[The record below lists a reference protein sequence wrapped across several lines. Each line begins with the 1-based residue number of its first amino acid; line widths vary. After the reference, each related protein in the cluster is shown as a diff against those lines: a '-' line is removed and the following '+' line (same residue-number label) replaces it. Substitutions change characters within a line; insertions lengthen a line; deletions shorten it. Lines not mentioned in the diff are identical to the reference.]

1 MKRKGFSNV
10 VVKVGARAS
19 ALIALSLAIPMA
31 VALSSCDREEPNCP
45 KKTVE
50 EPKGIEVLIDYE
62 DVATGE
68 TTRSLSNGRS
78 LGRLGEGFDVEADGL
93 RLYGITY
100 DKSDNPLPISPEL
113 TFYAKENVVFQGWSW
128 RYGTDKPGTQ
138 RDSKGN
144 IINDYI
150 ATPALQPDAGQHKL
164 ALSADKTSFTC
175 KYDPNTDNKV
185 YVKVRYVNVPS
196 DFPRK
201 PYCPALYLF
210 DVDKTLGT
218 LGIGVGD
225 KNAVNGQMQA
235 SNLFLDLLNACEEYL
250 TNEYR
255 GSLASAP
262 QSTYD
267 FLSEFQRNVPTID
280 QDLLEIRDGY
290 YRQLLTYRPRSP
302 YVGYDKMAFAKIEE
316 LQFLSPYLRTES
328 NFRHET
334 VEFLTRVQNSLSKSG
349 SRGSFNVGT
358 HRVDRAKFAQLVA
371 VYMNEIIDMESRLTN
386 ILKGN
391 GIGRNDDF
399 DYDVVTP

>member
-31 VALSSCDREEPNCP
+31 VSLSSCDREEPNCP

-50 EPKGIEVLIDYE
+50 EPRGIEVLIDYE

-68 TTRSLSNGRS
+68 TTRSLANGRS

-93 RLYGITY
+93 KTY
-100 DKSDNPLPISPEL
+100 MPDPRDEQSGVVNPEL

-128 RYGTDKPGTQ
+128 RYGTDKPGTH

-144 IINDYI
+144 ILNDYI
-150 ATPALQPDAGQHKL
+150 ATPALQPDAGQHQL
-164 ALSADKTSFTC
+164 DLSTDKTSFTC

-225 KNAVNGQMQA
+225 KYTVNGQMQA
-235 SNLFLDLLNACEEYL
+235 SNLFVDLLNACEEYL
-250 TNEYR
+250 AKEYR

-262 QSTYD
+262 QSTYN
-267 FLSEFQRNVPTID
+267 FLREFQRNVPTID
-280 QDLLEIRDGY
+280 QDLLEIRNDY
-290 YRQLLTYRPRSP
+290 YHQLLTYKPRSP
-302 YVGYDKMAFAKIEE
+302 YVGYDKMALAKIEE
-316 LQFLSPYLRTES
+316 LEFLSPYLRTES

-334 VEFLTRVQNSLSKSG
+334 VAFLTRVQNLLNKSA
-349 SRGSFNVGT
+349 SREYFNIGT
-358 HRVDRAKFAQLVA
+358 HRVDRSKFAQLVA
-371 VYMNEIIDMESRLTN
+371 VYMNELIEMKSRLDN
-386 ILKGN
+386 ILQSN
-391 GIGRNDDF
+391 GIERNEDF
-399 DYDVVTP
+399 DSDYVTP